1 MNVKVFALSL
11 LNYIFLFS
19 TLVNAIDLPA
29 DVIIID
35 GRRYVIKKP
44 IRYTSRDQSKNFKKD
59 PFYLDFMNRVMDSSE
74 VLKGKSA
81 NPLSEIDRCISENIN
96 KKRSLQLSA
105 IQCFSA
111 EVDVEYKGY
120 GIWSREDGNEELS
133 MPKSPAAFL
142 EGYLTGINLPQQTKE
157 NTKLPTCRDNP
168 NHPDLNCVKFECD
181 TNWHDKDELMY
192 SYASSRG
199 NWCGKS
205 FCPEGKAFLLNS
217 LRDLEYFF
225 NINDPQMNLLLINN
239 GLGVNRNSLAK
250 IIGASFEEFDP
261 KKSCLPCPSGSK
273 MNDQHNQCLDANGCD
288 AVLEEFS
295 SVHKKC
301 ISKYQNYN
309 LSCKKFYEG
318 RIHVIRHMRDE
329 SVMLEEFILNYSG
342 SNYYD
347 STSLLPGKK
356 NQFINDF
363 IVRSTQAIDRYELRV
378 KSCKDGD
385 EYIDDFANDFIGM
398 TSKFFCDKNTKDQ
411 CKHSSCVEC
420 MEKFSL
426 YNKKLEMLDMPN
438 LRLSCGNSYVRR
450 LLLNSG
456 NIKYEDMDRMF
467 NECGSQS
474 FQCPDFSLTE
484 QEVIDYAIRA
494 GFECARRAAVMP
506 STKIN
511 RGQR

>member
-11 LNYIFLFS
+11 LNCIFLFS

-111 EVDVEYKGY
+111 EVDPEYKGY
-120 GIWSREDGNEELS
+120 GIWQREGGAEELS

-168 NHPDLNCVKFECD
+168 NHPDLNCVKFECGYYNNG
-181 TNWHDKDELMY
+181 TQIEKY
-192 SYASSRG
+192 SRTMSYPV
-199 NWCGKS
+199 WCAQTY
-205 FCPEGKAFLLNS
+205 CPEGKAFLIETIRSLEYLYNKEDPRINS
-217 LRDLEYFF
+217 LLD
-225 NINDPQMNLLLINN
+225 QNLL
-239 GLGVNRNSLAK
+239 GLNRNK
-250 IIGASFEEFDP
+250 IKQIMSPTEEYDARKACFQ
-261 KKSCLPCPSGSK
+261 CPAGSK
-273 MNDQHNQCLDANGCD
+273 RGDHGDECLDRDGCNI
-288 AVLEEFS
+288 VLEEFS

-301 ISKYQNYN
+301 ISKYQNYDFRCSN
-309 LSCKKFYEG
+309 YYKDKIFE
-318 RIHVIRHMRDE
+318 IVAMRDE
-329 SVMLEEFILNYSG
+329 DSVKENFKLRYGRGAITAQSISESKRVEFIAE
-342 SNYYD
+342 
-347 STSLLPGKK
+347 
-356 NQFINDF
+356 F
-363 IVRSTQAIDRYELRV
+363 IVKSSQAIARYEDRE
-378 KSCKDGD
+378 KKCKDGD
-385 EYIDDFANDFIGM
+385 EYIDDFKNDFIELE
-398 TSKFFCDKNTKDQ
+398 K
-411 CKHSSCVEC
+411 
-420 MEKFSL
+420 KFSCQR
-426 YNKKLEMLDMPN
+426 NKEGKCDSSACAGCKFNYYSYEDLLQTTDLPKL
-438 LRLSCGNSYVRR
+438 RVACGYRSMRSV
-450 LLLNSG
+450 LLG
-456 NIKYEDMDRMF
+456 FFNIKYGLLFDVLR
-467 NECGSQS
+467 ECNSQS